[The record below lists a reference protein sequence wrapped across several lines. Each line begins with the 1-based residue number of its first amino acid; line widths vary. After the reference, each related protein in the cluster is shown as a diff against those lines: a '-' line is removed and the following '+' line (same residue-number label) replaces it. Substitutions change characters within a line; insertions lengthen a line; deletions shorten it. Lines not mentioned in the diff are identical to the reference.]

1 MTCDPTAREV
11 VLKVVPTGEEPLT
24 LAVPIGAP
32 PSSKVIVPVRGPPVP
47 VRSAVRVTIVPNTG
61 EPEGP
66 LTFTEVVA
74 LLTV

>member
-1 MTCDPTAREV
+1 MMTCDPTAREV

-24 LAVPIGAP
+24 LAVPI
-32 PSSKVIVPVRGPPVP
+32 
-47 VRSAVRVTIVPNTG
+47 RSAVRVTIVPNTG